1 MSKFLSALFRKT
13 TILFFFGIFH
23 FHPEIFAQAEEEFSL
38 EVSFDLQE
46 KWLRKLNFKN
56 SFRDSAQMMT
66 ELNSIQ
72 AFLYKKSYFAA
83 AVDSFSCESRKCR
96 ALFYVGEKL
105 SWARLDKGNLE
116 EEVLSKTGYRDKI
129 YNEHRFRYKQ
139 FGRFVENILEYYE
152 NNGYPFVS
160 LQLDRIKYEENKG
173 INAILKLDR
182 NRYVEIDTIEI
193 YGEDVVSEK
202 YLFNYLGIK
211 PHRAYNESN
220 IRAISGRI
228 EDLSFL
234 SEEKEAN
241 VIFTETKTSLQ
252 LFLKKR
258 RASRFDGIIGI
269 LQDEETG
276 EVEFTG
282 DVKLNLVNAFRRGEL
297 IGLNWRGLP
306 ENTQDLNLKFNLPY
320 MFNSPFG
327 IDADF
332 KLYKRDTTFLDI
344 ISTLGIQYYINSRD
358 YLKVIYQ
365 RHQSNLLSTAQYENN
380 RVLPPVL
387 DFNTNLYG
395 AELSL
400 NKLDYLLNPTKG
412 FKIVLN
418 GRAGIK
424 NIQQNPGIEDSLYS
438 TVELSNLIYRTENLV
453 SLFIPLTSRHVVYL
467 GNQSALLGNEQI
479 LRNELYR
486 IGGLKTLR
494 GFNEETIFVSAYL
507 ISTIEYRF
515 ILEKNSNI
523 NVFLDYAYTENKT
536 YNADVLIDRPYGF
549 GVGSNFE
556 TAAGIFSVSYAI
568 GSQQGNPVDLR
579 SAKIHF
585 GFLNFF

>member
-1 MSKFLSALFRKT
+1 M
-13 TILFFFGIFH
+13 FFGLIF
-23 FHPEIFAQAEEEFSL
+23 FSSESFSQVEKEFTL
-38 EVSFDLQE
+38 EVGFELQE
-46 KWLRKLNFKN
+46 KWLRKLNFRDN
-56 SFRDSAQMMT
+56 FRDSLQMMT
-66 ELNSIQ
+66 ELSSIQ
-72 AFLYKKSYFAA
+72 TFLFKKSYFAA
-83 AVDSFSCESRKCR
+83 AVDSFFCDTRKCT
-96 ALFYVGEKL
+96 AFFYVGEKL
-105 SWARLDKGNLE
+105 SWARLDKGNME

-129 YNEHRFRYKQ
+129 FNEHRFRYKQ
-139 FGRFVENILEYYE
+139 FGRFVENILVYYE
-152 NNGYPFVS
+152 NNGHPFVS
-160 LQLDRIKYEENKG
+160 LQLDKIMYEENKG
-173 INAILKLDR
+173 INAVLKLKK
-182 NRYVEIDTIEI
+182 NKYIEIDTIEI

-211 PHRAYNESN
+211 PHKAYNESD
-220 IRAISGRI
+220 IRAISKRI
-228 EDLSFL
+228 EDLPFI

-241 VIFTETKTSLQ
+241 VLFTETRTSLQ

-258 RASRFDGIIGI
+258 RASRFDGIIGV

-276 EVEFTG
+276 EVVFTG
-282 DVKLNLVNAFRRGEL
+282 DIKLNLMNAFRRGEL

-418 GRAGIK
+418 GRSGFK
-424 NIQQNPGIEDSLYS
+424 NIQKNPGIEDSLYA
-438 TVELSNLIYRTENLV
+438 VIELSNIIYRTENLV
-453 SLFIPLTSRHVVYL
+453 SLFIPLTSRHVIYL
-467 GNQSALLGNEQI
+467 GNQSALLGNKQI

-507 ISTIEYRF
+507 ISTVEYRF

-523 NVFLDYAYTENKT
+523 NVFFDYAYTENKT
-536 YNADVLIDRPYGF
+536 YNADILIDRPYGF

-556 TAAGIFSVSYAI
+556 TAAGIFSISYAI